1 MTRTH
6 FLLALAPLLVACATS
21 PTQLHIVGFPPLESD
36 CKLDDGFSNGGTL
49 DIAPGA
55 PFFQLG
61 LWIMGGDTFVQN
73 EVVVGSHVLEPENRN
88 RPILDRIVLSY
99 KAPASLG
106 RLDSV
111 QYARAL
117 SFDDSGEVKTT
128 VNLIS
133 PQVADQ
139 LTASVAPGDDVELQ
153 VFVEARGYM
162 SGDRAGVTTGALVY
176 PIRVIA
182 SDPATCMNGFRQPVA
197 SECTY
202 PGQSTQG
209 GTQQVCC
216 DNLVAGTTG
225 CP

>member
-6 FLLALAPLLVACATS
+6 FLLALAPLVVACAPS
-21 PTQLHIVGFPPLESD
+21 PTQLRIEGFLSVDSD
-36 CKLDDGFSNGGTL
+36 CKPIDDDFSNGGTL

-55 PFFQLG
+55 PFFQLSLLITG
-61 LWIMGGDTFVQN
+61 NESFVQN

-99 KAPASLG
+99 KTSLG
-106 RLDSV
+106 RLDPV

-117 SFDDSGEVKTT
+117 HFDSGAAKTN

-133 PQVADQ
+133 PQVADR
-139 LTASVAPGDDVELQ
+139 LMADVAPGDDVELQ
-153 VFVEARGYM
+153 VSVEARGYM
-162 SGDRAGVTTGALVY
+162 SGDRAAVTTGALVY

-182 SDPATCMNGFRQPVA
+182 SDPANCMTGFQQPVVG
-197 SECTY
+197 ECNY
-202 PGQSTQG
+202 PGQSTHS
-209 GTQQVCC
+209 VSKSLCC
-216 DNLVAGTTG
+216 DNLVGAPG